1 MDDGSRDNTIARI
14 EDVRRGNES
23 RVELLRSP
31 RNQGKAEAVRQGV
44 NHALQHSADFVGFWD
59 ADLATPLDAV
69 RQFTSVFASRPDV
82 DMVFGAR
89 VNLLGRHVHRKSSRH
104 YLGRVFATVVSAA
117 LRLPIYDTQCGAKI
131 FRVTPATRALWTDPF
146 LSKWVFDVELLARY
160 IRQIRSPKTAGEHIY
175 EFPLDYWEDVGASKL
190 KAFDFV
196 IAFGDIARIYW
207 KYLRTV

>member
-1 MDDGSRDNTIARI
+1 MDDGSRDNTIQRI
-14 EDVRRGNES
+14 EDVGRGNES
-23 RVELLRSP
+23 RVDLLRSP

-44 NHALQHSADFVGFWD
+44 NHALQQGAAFVGFWD

-69 RQFTSVFASRPDV
+69 RQFSAVFASRPDI

-89 VNLLGRHVHRKSSRH
+89 VNLLGRHVHRKASRH

-131 FRVTPATRALWTDPF
+131 FRVTPATRALWPDPF
-146 LSKWVFDVELLARY
+146 LSKWVFDVELLARF
-160 IRQIRSPKTAGEHIY
+160 IRQIGSPKTAGEHIY
-175 EFPLDYWEDVGASKL
+175 EFPLDFWEDVGASKL

-207 KYLRTV
+207 KYLRAV